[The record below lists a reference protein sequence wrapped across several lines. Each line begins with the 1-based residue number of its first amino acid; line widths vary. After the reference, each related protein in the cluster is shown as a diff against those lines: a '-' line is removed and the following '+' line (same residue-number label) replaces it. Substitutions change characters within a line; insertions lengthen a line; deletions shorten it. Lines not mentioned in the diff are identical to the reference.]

1 MPTKILNNRYRVIS
15 TLGRGG
21 FGETFL
27 AEDTYLP
34 SHRQCVIKQLK
45 PLAINPQI
53 QHLVEQRF
61 QREAA
66 ILEELGTDNQQIPK
80 LYAYFSETGEY
91 YLVQELILGENL
103 SNLLQKQ
110 KKLSENIVEKILLD
124 LLPVLA
130 YIHSK
135 KIVHRDIKPDNII
148 IRSSD
153 NLPVLIDFGA
163 VKETMG
169 TVVNFQGN
177 STSSIVIGTPGF
189 MPSEQAAGRPV
200 YSSDLYALGLV
211 AIYLLTG
218 KLPQDLETDSRSG
231 EIIWH
236 QYARG
241 ISNSLITVLDRAIMS
256 HPRDRFSTAE
266 LMLKALKT
274 DYSNI
279 ATVVA
284 SPPTTT
290 YNTTKQVAPTSPTT
304 AVKNK
309 LHKSIPF
316 LIIIVSFFGG
326 YISLNFIQQVFQD
339 KPPEDTKPSST
350 PTESPLL
357 FSSPVKPT
365 PQKTAEKPV
374 IKQKSAEE
382 SLKNYYKN
390 INNRNYQAAWRM
402 LSSQSRNDSK
412 RHPEGY
418 KSYTDWWTQVDNVK
432 LISTDT
438 IENNFQA
445 SIIESKLNYRLKSGR
460 IFEQKLVFYWLWN
473 IDSNQW
479 LLDDVTR
486 ISEQQISS
494 DSPPQ
499 SSENSQSGIKPSA
512 AEALRNYYANI
523 NNQSYQAA
531 WAMFTPQTRNN
542 PQLHPQGY
550 KSYTDW
556 WTKVSN
562 VDIISAKV
570 VKNNGETSIV
580 EANLKYLLK
589 SGKVLEQK
597 LIFFWVWDSN
607 NNQWLLEKVN
617 RT

>member
-1 MPTKILNNRYRVIS
+1 MLTKILNNRYRIIS

-45 PLAINPQI
+45 PLANNPQI
-53 QHLVEQRF
+53 KYLVEQRF

-66 ILEELGTDNQQIPK
+66 ILEKLGTDNQQIPK
-80 LYAYFSETGEY
+80 LYAYFSEAGEY
-91 YLVQELILGENL
+91 YLVQEFIRGNNL
-103 SNLLQKQ
+103 NHLLQKQ
-110 KKLSENIVEKILLD
+110 KKLSENTVKEILLD

-130 YIHSK
+130 YVHSE

-148 IRSSD
+148 IRSSN

-169 TVVNFQGN
+169 TLVNSQGD

-236 QYARG
+236 LYARG
-241 ISNSLITVLDRAIMS
+241 ISNSLITVLDRAVMS

-266 LMLKALKT
+266 SMLQALKT
-274 DYSNI
+274 NYSNI
-279 ATVVA
+279 ATVVI
-284 SPPTTT
+284 SPP
-290 YNTTKQVAPTSPTT
+290 NTAYKSTRQVAPNFLTT
-304 AVKNK
+304 AVKHKLNK
-309 LHKSIPF
+309 FIPF
-316 LIIIVSFFGG
+316 LIIIASFLGG
-326 YISLNFIQQVFQD
+326 YISLNFIQRKTPTYPPQIFED
-339 KPPEDTKPSST
+339 KPPENTKPSPK
-350 PTESPLL
+350 PTASLFLSP
-357 FSSPVKPT
+357 SPVKP
-365 PQKTAEKPV
+365 V
-374 IKQKSAEE
+374 VKQKSAEE

-390 INNRNYQAAWRM
+390 INNRDYQAAWKM
-402 LSSQSRNDSK
+402 LSSKSRNDSK
-412 RHPEGY
+412 HHPQGY
-418 KSYTDWWTQVDNVK
+418 KSYTDWWTKVDNIQ
-432 LISTDT
+432 LISTNT
-438 IENNFQA
+438 IENNYEA

-460 IFEQKLVFYWLWN
+460 IFEQRLIFHWLWD

-479 LLDDVTR
+479 LLDNVTR
-486 ISEQQISS
+486 ISEEQIGN
-494 DSPPQ
+494 DSPTQ
-499 SSENSQSGIKPSA
+499 SSENSQSQIKPSA
-512 AEALRNYYANI
+512 ADALKNYYANI
-523 NNQSYQAA
+523 NNQNYQAA

-542 PQLHPQGY
+542 PQLHPEGY

-562 VDIISAKV
+562 VDIIRAKV
-570 VKNNGETSIV
+570 VENNGETSIV
-580 EANLKYLLK
+580 EAHLKYRLK
-589 SGKVLEQK
+589 SGKILEQK
-597 LIFFWVWDSN
+597 LIFSWLWDN
-607 NNQWLLEKVN
+607 QNNQWLLDRVS
-617 RT
+617 RI